1 MALTDRADTE
11 QLSFSIFNTAMA
23 VRSMRDSGYKSTAH
37 ALAEL
42 IDNSIEAG
50 ATTIELFGVSR
61 RELVSKRETSRL
73 KELAVLDNG
82 CGMAPHE
89 LRGSLRYGHGT
100 RLERRG
106 IGRFGVGL
114 PNSSM
119 SQARRVDIWSW
130 QAGVTNACHARLWI
144 DDVEAG
150 QKEIPEPSRKPLP
163 DIYLKASQYGFS
175 DSGTLVV
182 WTDMDRVEWTRATTT
197 FKNAEALIGRIYRRF
212 LLPPGERLHIDDGR
226 DQEIGRQRRIVCV
239 PVELDG
245 NGTDPTIDEGGIL
258 HVRPNDPLYLVSGT
272 SCPEDFGP
280 GPMFEELAASP
291 IGVEINHGG
300 EVHAVRI
307 RASYARPHVRVS
319 DHPDADWPENYAG
332 GDAGH
337 TPWGKHA
344 ASNLGVSLIRAHREI
359 EIDEGWINNYDPV
372 ERWWK
377 VEVDFPPALDE
388 VFGVTNN
395 KQGAMTF
402 QRLADFDWQREL
414 LPGETTF
421 RDVRERM
428 SFDGDPRVHLFD
440 LQYQVQKT
448 RDMVRQKAKVSKQ
461 KRGPR
466 HAQAAADDADRMATA
481 EIQRRSREGQIGSS
495 DRAALTTSPEDQ
507 QRIQVRS
514 LVQHGIS
521 EHEARRHVAET
532 LEQGN
537 KVRWIHAEQNNAAFF
552 DVESQPGVIQVTFNA
567 LHPVFS
573 DFYEIISPDVDS
585 LEPDD
590 AIERLAGGAA
600 AFRLLLYAWA
610 RLEDELPDERKRAMR
625 DLRNDWGRYAEDFF
639 IIEEQAIA
647 PTDRV

>member
-1 MALTDRADTE
+1 MALIDQADAE

-50 ATTIELFGVSR
+50 ATTVQLFGVSR
-61 RELVSKRETSRL
+61 RERVKERETSRL

-82 CGMAPHE
+82 CGMTPDE

-119 SQARRVDIWSW
+119 SQARRVDVWTW

-150 QKEIPEPSRKPLP
+150 RMEIPEPLLKPLP
-163 DIYLKASQYGFS
+163 DIYLKASQFDFS

-182 WTDMDRVEWTRATTT
+182 WTDLDRVEWSRAATT
-197 FKNAEALIGRIYRRF
+197 FRNAEALIGRIYRRF
-212 LLPPGERLHIDDGR
+212 LHPPGQRLHTDDGR
-226 DQEIGRQRRIVCV
+226 DHEIGEQRRIVCV
-239 PVELDG
+239 PVELDR
-245 NGTDPTIDEGGIL
+245 TDTPLTIHSDDIL
-258 HVRPNDPLYLVSGT
+258 HVRPNDPLYLMPGT

-280 GPMFEELAASP
+280 TPMFEELAVSP
-291 IGVEINHGG
+291 FDVPINHEGR
-300 EVHAVRI
+300 VHTVRI
-307 RASYARPHVRVS
+307 RASYARPHVRMS
-319 DHPDADWPENYAG
+319 EHPEAAWPEKYAG
-332 GDAGH
+332 SDAGH

-344 ASNLGVSLIRAHREI
+344 ASNVGVSLIRAHREI
-359 EIDEGWINNYDPV
+359 EIDKGWINSYDPV

-377 VEVDFPPALDE
+377 VEVDFPPVLDE
-388 VFGVTNN
+388 IFGVTNN

-421 RDVRERM
+421 NDIKDRM
-428 SFDGDPRVHLFD
+428 SSDGDPRVHLFD
-440 LQYQVQKT
+440 LQSQVEKACQA
-448 RDMVRQKAKVSKQ
+448 VRQKAKVSKQ
-461 KRGPR
+461 KRGSR
-466 HAQAAADDADRMATA
+466 HAQAATDEVDRMATA
-481 EIQRRSREGQIGSS
+481 EIQRRSKDGHVGSS
-495 DRAALTTSPEDQ
+495 DRAALGTSQEDR
-507 QRIQVRS
+507 QRIQVES

-521 EHEARRHVAET
+521 EQEARRHVAET

-537 KVRWIHAEQNNAAFF
+537 MVRWIHAEQNNAAFF
-552 DVESQPGVIQVTFNA
+552 DVESQPGVIQVVLNA
-567 LHPVFS
+567 SHPVFR
-573 DFYEIISPDVDS
+573 DFYEIISPDIDS
-585 LEPDD
+585 LNSEE
-590 AIERLAGGAA
+590 AIERLAEGAA

-610 RLEDELPDERKRAMR
+610 RLEDELPEARRRTIR

-639 IIEEQAIA
+639 IIEDQDIP
-647 PTDRV
+647 PTDLI

>member
-1 MALTDRADTE
+1 MALTDLADTE

-61 RELVSKRETSRL
+61 RELVSERETSRL
-73 KELAVLDNG
+73 KELAVLDDG
-82 CGMAPHE
+82 CGMTPDE

-100 RLERRG
+100 RLARRG

-119 SQARRVDIWSW
+119 SQARRVDVWSW
-130 QAGVTNACHARLWI
+130 QAGVTNASHARLWI

-150 QKEIPEPSRKPLP
+150 QREIPEPSRKPLP

-182 WTDMDRVEWTRATTT
+182 WTDLDRVQWTRAATT

-212 LLPPGERLHIDDGR
+212 LLPPGTRLHPDDDR
-226 DQEIGRQRRIVCV
+226 DDEIGKQRIIVCV

-245 NGTDPTIDEGGIL
+245 TDTAPTVDADDIL
-258 HVRPNDPLYLVSGT
+258 YVRPNDPLYLMSET

-280 GPMFEELAASP
+280 GPMFEELAGSP
-291 IGVEINHGG
+291 FDVVIQHEDMEHT
-300 EVHAVRI
+300 VRI
-307 RASYARPHVRVS
+307 RASYARPHVRMS
-319 DHPDADWPENYAG
+319 EHPEATWPDQYAG
-332 GDAGH
+332 SDAGH

-344 ASNLGVSLIRAHREI
+344 ASNVGVSLIRAHREI
-359 EIDEGWINNYDPV
+359 EIDKGWINHYDPV

-377 VEVDFPPALDE
+377 VEVDFPPALDD

-402 QRLADFDWQREL
+402 QRLADFVWDRES
-414 LPGETTF
+414 LPGEGSF
-421 RDVRERM
+421 REVRERM
-428 SFDGDPRVHLFD
+428 SLDGDPRVHLFD
-440 LQYQVQKT
+440 LRHQVEKA
-448 RDMVRQKAKVSKQ
+448 RDAVRNKAKLAKQ

-481 EIQRRSREGQIGSS
+481 EIKRRSTHGQIGSS
-495 DRAALTTSPEDQ
+495 DRAALTTSREDQ
-507 QRIQVRS
+507 RRIQVTS
-514 LVQHGIS
+514 LVRHGIS
-521 EHEARRHVAET
+521 EQEARRHVTET
-532 LEQGN
+532 LERGN
-537 KVRWIHAEQNNAAFF
+537 KVRWIHAQQNNAAFF

-567 LHPVFS
+567 SHPVFN
-573 DFYEIISPDVDS
+573 DFYEIISPDVES
-585 LEPDD
+585 LNTDD
-590 AIERLAGGAA
+590 AVERLADGAA

-610 RLEDELPDERKRAMR
+610 RLEDELPDERKRVLR